1 MRKLLCTGF
10 ASLLLL
16 PALTGCGNGA
26 PTPSSQD
33 ERKKFSGGPL
43 RPDQIQ
49 RSQAAQE
56 AVMKRYTP
64 QASQQVQAQQQR
76 RSTP

>member
-10 ASLLLL
+10 AALLLL
-16 PALTGCGNGA
+16 PVLTGCGSSA
-26 PTPSSQD
+26 PAPSSEE

-43 RPDQIQ
+43 RPDQVQ

-56 AVMKRYTP
+56 AAMKRYNSQTSP
-64 QASQQVQAQQQR
+64 QQAQQQR
-76 RSTP
+76 RTTP